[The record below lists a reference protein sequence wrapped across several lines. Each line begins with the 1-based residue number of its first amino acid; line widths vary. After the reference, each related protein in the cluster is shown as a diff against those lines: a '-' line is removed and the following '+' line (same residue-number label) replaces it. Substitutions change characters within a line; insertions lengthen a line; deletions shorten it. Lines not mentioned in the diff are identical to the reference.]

1 MQPNK
6 GVYEAR
12 SGVRWRIFGIIGLL
26 TVINLADRTALS
38 VGMPTLAH
46 ELALSPTMQGL
57 ILSSFFWT
65 YAILQVPGGYLI
77 DRLGPSRVVTA
88 STILWGIFQT
98 AAAFATGGLSL
109 LLTRLGLGAA
119 EAPLFPAGGKL
130 NALWLSGRER
140 GRGAVLMDSGS
151 YLGAGLG
158 GGAIAWLIFTF
169 DSWRIAFAVAGLV
182 TIAAGLLAW
191 WYLHDDPARHPY
203 VNAAELEHIRAPVPG
218 LASAVPPGTPIDPR
232 AIAPVMVG
240 RLGWAMMNFGLIT
253 WGPSYLAQARGFDLK
268 QMGGAMVV
276 IFLFGFL
283 GSLTAGFGA
292 DALQRR
298 GLSRALVVKSML
310 AVSGLGVMTAFLVLP
325 TITDPVGAVA
335 LLSGTTFLLCFGSL
349 YWSFPALLA
358 PADRIGVVG
367 GLMNMA
373 GSIGGIA
380 VPIVVGA
387 IVQATGSFT
396 TVLHFFAGCAVLYV
410 AGTLLA
416 PLARGEAQART
427 SRAVRA

>member
-1 MQPNK
+1 MQSSI
-6 GVYEAR
+6 GGHQER
-12 SGVRWRIFGIIGLL
+12 SGVRWRIFAIIGLL
-26 TVINLADRTALS
+26 TVINLADRTTLS
-38 VGMPTLAH
+38 VGMPTLAR
-46 ELALSPTMQGL
+46 ELDLSPTMQGL

-65 YAILQVPGGYLI
+65 YALLQVPGGYLI
-77 DRLGPSRVVTA
+77 DRLGPSRVITA
-88 STILWGIFQT
+88 STLLWGVFQT

-182 TIAAGLLAW
+182 TIGAGLLAW
-191 WYLHDDPARHPY
+191 WYLHDDPARHPS
-203 VNAAELEHIRAPVPG
+203 VSAAELEHIRAPVPG
-218 LASAVPPGTPIDPR
+218 IASAVPPGTPIDPR
-232 AIAPVMVG
+232 AVAPVMAG
-240 RLGWAMMNFGLIT
+240 RFGWAMMNFGLIT

-276 IFLFGFL
+276 IFLCGFL
-283 GSLTAGFGA
+283 GSLAAGFGA

-298 GLSRALVVKSML
+298 GLSRTVVLKSML
-310 AVSGLGVMTAFLVLP
+310 GLSGLGVLSAFLLLP
-325 TITDPVGAVA
+325 TIADPVAAVA
-335 LLSGTTFLLCFGSL
+335 LLSCTTFLLCFGSL

-373 GSIGGIA
+373 GSVGGIA

-387 IVQATGSFT
+387 IIQATGSYT
-396 TVLHFFAGCAVLYV
+396 TALHFFAGCAALYV
-410 AGTLLA
+410 AGTLLV
-416 PLARGEAQART
+416 PLARGDVQARAA
-427 SRAVRA
+427 RAVRA